1 MSLDFLPATD
11 PMSFLVDDE
20 IRPFD
25 IDKRQDLTGTGTQAC
40 PIVSTG
46 VYIVHEHEVPDN
58 TAEVVLNVFPHAW
71 RRTNVGLPDEGV
83 AIIDPMLIAGFVLF
97 DNARDNNQP
106 YLVEHDYNI
115 ATVAGTPNNLNRSRG
130 RGATLLS
137 NDQPLMRA
145 AGMKNALS
153 PIYLPPKSKFR
164 VLFQLVAS
172 IPAVAGP
179 PITGGI
185 PNPFVIGTNVV
196 NVDYRIDFAGAY
208 VSGVRMPVQ
217 TYDQLKTARRKGF
230 LGAEARARRDV
241 VR

>member
-11 PMSFLVDDE
+11 PMAFLVDDE

-25 IDKRQDLTGTGTQAC
+25 IDKRQDLLGTGTQAC

-46 VYIVHEHEVPDN
+46 VFIVHEHDVPDN
-58 TAEVVLNVFPHAW
+58 TAEVILNVFPHVW
-71 RRTNVGLPDEGV
+71 RRTNVGLPDEG
-83 AIIDPMLIAGFVLF
+83 AALIDPVLVAGFVLF
-97 DNARDNNQP
+97 DNTRDNNQP

-130 RGATLLS
+130 RGITLIS
-137 NDQPLMRA
+137 SDQPLLRA

-172 IPAVAGP
+172 TPTVAGP

-185 PNPFVIGTNVV
+185 PNPFVIGANSA
-196 NVDYRIDFAGAY
+196 NPDYRIDFAGAQ

-217 TYDQLKTARRKGF
+217 TYEQLKLARRKGQ
-230 LGAEARARRDV
+230 LGAEARARQAV
-241 VR
+241 VK